1 MPGNKKARYN
11 SGAQLAAQAQQL
23 QQPPAENE
31 PAMNIQDWCAA
42 FAPATEEELV
52 EITAEQAARGSA
64 AAKRIPPPEMG
75 TLTWKKYCRTAE
87 AMEAFKFDEVNA
99 LIFCIAPDLFA
110 VCRKEPILS
119 SKSFPTTAFG
129 PVRAVAP
136 RNTCI
141 WRHHSTKQNLTER
154 NLPSLP
160 WT

>member
-1 MPGNKKARYN
+1 MPPTKKARVN
-11 SGAQLAAQAQQL
+11 RQAQLAAQAQQM
-23 QQPPAENE
+23 QEEPAE
-31 PAMNIQDWCAA
+31 
-42 FAPATEEELV
+42 TEEPMTIDDWRAAYPPLTEEDVV

-119 SKSFPTTAFG
+119 SKSFLTTAYG
-129 PVRAVAP
+129 LVRAVEP
-136 RNTCI
+136 KNTCI
-141 WRHHSTKQNLTER
+141 WRHPSTKKHLTTR
-154 NLPSLP
+154 NLPSSP
-160 WT
+160 WM